1 MPDGVICLMS
11 AARYYGLTDYLPDA
25 VDVAITRKKKVST
38 LPDWPEI
45 RLYYF
50 NPDRMKIGAWEIW
63 NGENSIHIFS
73 VEKTVVDIIYYWNK
87 IGIEETSEILKMTD

>member
-38 LPDWPEI
+38 LPDWLEI

-50 NPDRMKIGAWEIW
+50 NPDRM
-63 NGENSIHIFS
+63 
-73 VEKTVVDIIYYWNK
+73 
-87 IGIEETSEILKMTD
+87 

>member
-1 MPDGVICLMS
+1 MPDGGICLMS

-38 LPDWPEI
+38 LPDWLEI

-50 NPDRMKIGAWEIW
+50 NPDHMKIGA
-63 NGENSIHIFS
+63 
-73 VEKTVVDIIYYWNK
+73 
-87 IGIEETSEILKMTD
+87 